1 MDDYVRNVFNGEAD
15 KRDAVS
21 LQKYRWQD
29 RTIYYEFK
37 PDIGNILR
45 PKLHD
50 TRLSLNPCYFIVNI
64 RRINHVAFNGEKVIF
79 HPVRSTIVRVVHA
92 PCRNMWVCINLVYS

>member
-21 LQKYRWQD
+21 LQKYRWRA

-45 PKLHD
+45 LKLHD
-50 TRLSLNPCYFIVNI
+50 NSCLCQFNTKIVMI
-64 RRINHVAFNGEKVIF
+64 KRYSFKPGLF
-79 HPVRSTIVRVVHA
+79 HCQYSWVVTCLYEQA
-92 PCRNMWVCINLVYS
+92 L